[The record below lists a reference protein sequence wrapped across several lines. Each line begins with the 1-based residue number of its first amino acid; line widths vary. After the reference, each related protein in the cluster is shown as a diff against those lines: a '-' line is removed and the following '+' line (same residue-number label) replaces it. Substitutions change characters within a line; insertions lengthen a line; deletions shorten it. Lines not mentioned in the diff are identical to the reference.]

1 MFIILFTNV
10 ALKVFDKIQSPG
22 EIVCCRRQQFS
33 SDAKD
38 DDVKVRISCNAK
50 DASKNQI

>member
-1 MFIILFTNV
+1 MSIILFTNV

-22 EIVCCRRQQFS
+22 EIVCCQVRRQQSS

-38 DDVKVRISCNAK
+38 DDVEVRVFDHNSRIS
-50 DASKNQI
+50 